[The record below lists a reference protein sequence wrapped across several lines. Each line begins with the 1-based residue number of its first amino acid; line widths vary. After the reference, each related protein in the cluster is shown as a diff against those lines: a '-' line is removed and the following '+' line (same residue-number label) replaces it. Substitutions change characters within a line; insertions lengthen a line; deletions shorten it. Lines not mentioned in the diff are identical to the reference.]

1 MDSVIETHMAPCRGQ
16 GSASPAPVPWDG
28 GRRAHSGERRLRG
41 VCRRLSGLN
50 CVSQEGFW
58 KFSSSGPVNV
68 ILFQNRVFVDVIKF
82 R

>member
-16 GSASPAPVPWDG
+16 GSASPVPVPWDG
-28 GRRAHSGERRLRG
+28 GRRAHSGERRL
-41 VCRRLSGLN
+41 SGLN
-50 CVSQEGFW
+50 CVSQEGVL